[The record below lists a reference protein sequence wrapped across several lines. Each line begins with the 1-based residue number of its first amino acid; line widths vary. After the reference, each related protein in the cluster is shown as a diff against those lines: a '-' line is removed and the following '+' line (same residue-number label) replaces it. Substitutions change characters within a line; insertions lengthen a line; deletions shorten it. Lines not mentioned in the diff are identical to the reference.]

1 MEIAPLLRA
10 LTFALVSCFL
20 GLACSGDDSDPT
32 PAATSSAS
40 TAETTASPV
49 PETEGPATP
58 RATGIT
64 ELDSLLEIIESSDA
78 AKIRDL
84 IDLQTLPCTTALGL
98 GGPPQC
104 REDETEGTEV
114 SVFAFSVCE
123 PEWLR
128 EEQITPNL
136 EEVLSYT
143 FMRYAAYE
151 EDENYV
157 AVFEA
162 EEEPIVGAAVAVSF
176 TMDGG
181 RIVKIWRI
189 CGAGEGGEG
198 LIPPGRS
205 EFLLDP
211 P

>member
-1 MEIAPLLRA
+1 MICVP
-10 LTFALVSCFL
+10 V
-20 GLACSGDDSDPT
+20 LACSGDDD
-32 PAATSSAS
+32 
-40 TAETTASPV
+40 AETTPTGTSPAPTLEATASPIPDKQV
-49 PETEGPATP
+49 PTTP
-58 RATGIT
+58 RTTGVA
-64 ELDSLLEIIESSDA
+64 ELDSFLDLVESNDVA
-78 AKIRDL
+78 MIRDL

-104 REDETEGTEV
+104 REGETEGTEV

-136 EEVLSYT
+136 EQAFSYT
-143 FMRYAAYE
+143 FRRYAAYE
-151 EDENYV
+151 EDGNYV

-162 EEEPIVGAAVAVSF
+162 EEEPVVGAAVAV
-176 TMDGG
+176 TVIMDSG
-181 RIVKIWRI
+181 RIVKISRI

-198 LIPPGRS
+198 LIPQGRS